1 VAADNRAAAG
11 TRTAGAPA
19 PTAAKRT
26 FCTAPLDFESKFLY
40 KTYVSPRLLTVS
52 ARCQDGGV
60 KSTLLSRRDLDFLL
74 YEWLRID
81 ELTKRE
87 RFAEHSR
94 ETFDGVLDL
103 CEQLA
108 TRYFA
113 PHNKKSD
120 TNEPTFDGEKVSLI
134 PEVKEAWDAF
144 AHADLMGMAM
154 DERLGGT
161 QLPTAV
167 AEAGFAW
174 FSAANVSTT
183 GYLMLTM
190 ANANLLATFGTAE
203 QVDAFVKPMLAG
215 RFSGTMALS
224 ETQAGSS
231 LADISTR
238 AEPQDDGTYRLFG
251 SKMWISGAEHEL
263 TDNIVNLVLAKIPG
277 GPPGTKG
284 ISLFIVPKFL
294 VAADGSIGERNDV
307 VLAGLNHKMGQ
318 RGITNTVLNL
328 GEGKFTPGGEP
339 GAVGYLVGEPHR
351 GLPYMFTM
359 MNEARL
365 GVGMGAVSIG
375 YTGYLKSLDYAR
387 ERPQGRPVLAKDPS
401 RPQVPIIEHPD
412 VKRMLLAQKAYVE
425 GGMALLLY
433 CAKLVDLAHSAET
446 DEERDAT
453 GVLLDI
459 LTPVGKSWPSQWCL
473 EANNLAIQVHGGYG
487 YTREYDVEQ
496 HYRDNR
502 LNPIH
507 EGTHGIQ
514 SLDLL
519 GRKVTQRG
527 GASLAALGAAVAST
541 VAAARAVGGEAS
553 GLAAQLEAT
562 WQRLADV
569 TAAMFGAGDIEAAL
583 ANSVV
588 YLEAFGHIVVAW
600 LWLEQ
605 LLAANGRTGDFYDGK
620 RQAARYFFRYELPK
634 TAPQLD
640 LLESLDRTTL
650 EMRDGWF

>member
-1 VAADNRAAAG
+1 M
-11 TRTAGAPA
+11 
-19 PTAAKRT
+19 
-26 FCTAPLDFESKFLY
+26 
-40 KTYVSPRLLTVS
+40 
-52 ARCQDGGV
+52 
-60 KSTLLSRRDLDFLL
+60 KSNLLSRRDLDFLL
-74 YEWLRID
+74 YEWLRVD

-94 ETFDGVLDL
+94 ATFDAVLDL
-103 CEQLA
+103 SEQLA

-113 PHNKKSD
+113 PHNKTSD
-120 TNEPTFDGEKVSLI
+120 AHEPTFDGRTVTVI
-134 PEVKEAWDAF
+134 PEVKEALDAF
-144 AHADLMGMAM
+144 NQADLMGMSM
-154 DERLGGT
+154 DGQFGGA
-161 QLPTAV
+161 QLPVTV
-167 AEAGFAW
+167 AEAAFAW

-183 GYLMLTM
+183 GYLMLTI
-190 ANANLLATFGTAE
+190 ANANLLAKFGSRE
-203 QVDAFVKPMLAG
+203 QIDAFMRPMLAG

-231 LADISTR
+231 LADILTR
-238 AEPQDDGTYRLFG
+238 AEPRDDGSYRLFG

-284 ISLFIVPKFL
+284 ISLFIVPKYL
-294 VAADGSIGERNDV
+294 VQQDGSVGERNDV

-318 RGITNTVLNL
+318 RGITNTVLNF
-328 GEGKFTPGGEP
+328 GEGAFSPGGEP

-351 GLPYMFTM
+351 GLSYMFHM

-365 GVGMGAVSIG
+365 GVGMGAVSLG

-387 ERPQGRPVLAKDPS
+387 ERPQGRPVTAKDPS
-401 RPQVPIIEHPD
+401 EPQIPIIEHPD

-433 CAKLVDLAHSAET
+433 CAKLVDLQHSAESVY
-446 DEERDAT
+446 ERDAT
-453 GVLLDI
+453 TLLLDI

-473 EANNLAIQVHGGYG
+473 EANSLAIQVHGGYG

-519 GRKVTQRG
+519 GRKVTARG
-527 GASLAALGAAVAST
+527 GASLAALGAVISRT
-541 VAAARAVGGEAS
+541 VDAATTVGGETAE
-553 GLAAQLEAT
+553 LAGQLETA
-562 WQRLADV
+562 WQRLVAV
-569 TAAMFGAGDIEAAL
+569 TSAMFASGDIDAAL

-600 LWLEQ
+600 IWLEQ
-605 LLAANGRTGDFYDGK
+605 LVACNGRCGAFYDGK
-620 RQAARYFFRYELPK
+620 RQAAQYFFRYELPK
-634 TAPQLD
+634 TGPQLD
-640 LLESLDRTTL
+640 LLENLDRTTL
-650 EMRDGWF
+650 DMRDSWF

>member
-1 VAADNRAAAG
+1 M
-11 TRTAGAPA
+11 
-19 PTAAKRT
+19 
-26 FCTAPLDFESKFLY
+26 
-40 KTYVSPRLLTVS
+40 
-52 ARCQDGGV
+52 
-60 KSTLLSRRDLDFLL
+60 L
-74 YEWLRID
+74 YEWLQVD

-108 TRYFA
+108 TKYFA

-120 TNEPTFDGEKVSLI
+120 ANEPSFDGEKVTVI
-134 PEVKEAWDAF
+134 PEVKEALDSF
-144 AHADLMGMAM
+144 AQADLISMAM
-154 DERLGGT
+154 DQALGGA
-161 QLPTAV
+161 QLPMTV

-174 FSAANVSTT
+174 FAAANVSTT
-183 GYLMLTM
+183 GYLMLTI
-190 ANANLLATFGTAE
+190 ANANLLAKFGSPD
-203 QVDAFVKPMLAG
+203 QIDAFLKPMLAG

-231 LADISTR
+231 LADILTR

-277 GPPGTKG
+277 APPGTKG

-294 VAADGSIGERNDV
+294 VGADGSVGERNDV

-318 RGITNTVLNL
+318 RGITNTVLNF
-328 GEGKFTPGGEP
+328 GEGKFRPGGKA
-339 GAVGYLVGEPHR
+339 GAVGYLVGESHR
-351 GLPYMFTM
+351 GITYMFHM

-365 GVGMGAVSIG
+365 GVGMAAVSLG
-375 YTGYLKSLDYAR
+375 YTGYLKSVEYAL
-387 ERPQGRPVLAKDPS
+387 ERPQGRPVMAKDPAT
-401 RPQVPIIEHPD
+401 PQIPIIEHPD

-433 CAKLVDLAHSAET
+433 CAKLVDIQHSAES

-453 GVLLDI
+453 TLLLDI

-473 EANNLAIQVHGGYG
+473 AANDLAIQVHGGYG

-507 EGTHGIQ
+507 EGTHGVQ

-519 GRKVTQRG
+519 GRKVTQRN
-527 GASLAALGAAVAST
+527 GASLAALGTAVAET
-541 VAAARAVGGEAS
+541 IAAANAAGGQPAEL
-553 GLAAQLEAT
+553 GAQLDST
-562 WQRLADV
+562 WQRLVGV
-569 TAAMFGAGDIEAAL
+569 TTAMFGSGDLEAAL

-600 LWLEQ
+600 MWLEQ
-605 LLAANGRTGDFYDGK
+605 VLAATGQTGDFYDGK

-650 EMRDGWF
+650 EMRDPWF

>member
-1 VAADNRAAAG
+1 
-11 TRTAGAPA
+11 
-19 PTAAKRT
+19 
-26 FCTAPLDFESKFLY
+26 
-40 KTYVSPRLLTVS
+40 
-52 ARCQDGGV
+52 V

-74 YEWLRID
+74 YEWLRVD

-94 ETFDGVLDL
+94 DTFDGVLDL

-108 TRYFA
+108 TKYFA

-120 TNEPTFDGEKVSLI
+120 ANEPSFDGEKVTVI
-134 PEVKEAWDAF
+134 PEVKEALDAF
-144 AHADLMGMAM
+144 AHADLIGMGMG
-154 DERLGGT
+154 EEFGGA
-161 QLPTAV
+161 QLPMTV

-174 FSAANVSTT
+174 FAAANVSTT
-183 GYLMLTM
+183 GYLMLTI
-190 ANANLLATFGTAE
+190 ANANLLAKFGSPD
-203 QVDAFVKPMLAG
+203 QIDAFLKPMLAG

-231 LADISTR
+231 LADIVTR

-294 VAADGSIGERNDV
+294 VGADGCVGERNDV

-318 RGITNTVLNL
+318 RGITNTVLNF
-328 GEGKFTPGGEP
+328 GEGKFRPGGTA

-351 GLPYMFTM
+351 GLTYMFHM

-365 GVGMGAVSIG
+365 GVGMAAVSLG
-375 YTGYLKSLDYAR
+375 YTGYLKSLEYAR
-387 ERPQGRPVLAKDPS
+387 DRPQGRTVSAKDPAT
-401 RPQVPIIEHPD
+401 PQIPIIEHAD

-433 CAKLVDLAHSAET
+433 CAKLVDIQHSAES

-453 GVLLDI
+453 TLLLDI

-473 EANNLAIQVHGGYG
+473 AANDLAIQVHGGYG

-519 GRKVTQRG
+519 GRKVTQRN
-527 GASLAALGAAVAST
+527 GASLAELGKAIGHTVEAAMAS
-541 VAAARAVGGEAS
+541 GGETAELATELDAS
-553 GLAAQLEAT
+553 
-562 WQRLADV
+562 WQRLVAV
-569 TAAMFGAGDIEAAL
+569 TMAMFGSGDIDAAM
-583 ANSVV
+583 ANSVT
-588 YLEAFGHIVVAW
+588 YLEAFGHVVVAW
-600 LWLEQ
+600 MWLEQ
-605 LLAANGRTGDFYDGK
+605 FLAADGHSGDFYDGK
-620 RQAARYFFRYELPK
+620 RQAARYFFRYELPR

-650 EMRDGWF
+650 EMRSDWF

>member
-1 VAADNRAAAG
+1 M
-11 TRTAGAPA
+11 
-19 PTAAKRT
+19 
-26 FCTAPLDFESKFLY
+26 
-40 KTYVSPRLLTVS
+40 
-52 ARCQDGGV
+52 

-81 ELTKRE
+81 ELTKCE

-120 TNEPTFDGEKVSLI
+120 ANEPHFDGDKVTVI
-134 PEVKEAWDAF
+134 PEVKGAWDAF
-144 AHADLMGMAM
+144 AQADLMSMSM
-154 DERLGGT
+154 DQALGGA
-161 QLPTAV
+161 QLPVTV

-190 ANANLLATFGTAE
+190 ANANLLAKFGTEE
-203 QVDAFVKPMLAG
+203 QIEAFVKPMLAG

-231 LADISTR
+231 LADILTR
-238 AEPQDDGTYRLFG
+238 AEPQDDGTYRLVG
-251 SKMWISGAEHEL
+251 SKMWISGAEHDL

-277 GPPGTKG
+277 GQAGTKG

-294 VAADGSIGERNDV
+294 VNADGSTGERNDV

-318 RGITNTVLNL
+318 RGITNTVLNF
-328 GEGKFTPGGEP
+328 GEGKFSPAGRP

-351 GLPYMFTM
+351 GLAYMFTM

-365 GVGMGAVSIG
+365 GVGMGAVSLG

-387 ERPQGRPVLAKDPS
+387 ERPQGRPVTAKDPS
-401 RPQVPIIEHPD
+401 TPQIPIIEHPD
-412 VKRMLLAQKAYVE
+412 VRRMLLAQKAYVE

-433 CAKLVDLAHSAET
+433 CAKLVDLQHSAES
-446 DEERDAT
+446 DAEADAA
-453 GVLLDI
+453 GLLLDI

-527 GASLAALGAAVAST
+527 GASLAALGAAVAQT
-541 VAAARAVGGEAS
+541 TAAANAAGGQPAE
-553 GLAAQLEAT
+553 LAAQLDSSL
-562 WQRLADV
+562 QRLVSV
-569 TAAMFGAGDIEAAL
+569 TTTMFGSGDVEAAL
-583 ANSVV
+583 ANSAI

-600 LWLEQ
+600 MWLEQ
-605 LLAANGRTGDFYDGK
+605 LLAVHGRTGDFYDGK
-620 RQAARYFFRYELPK
+620 RQAARYFFGYELPK

-650 EMRDGWF
+650 EMRDPWF

>member
-1 VAADNRAAAG
+1 M
-11 TRTAGAPA
+11 
-19 PTAAKRT
+19 
-26 FCTAPLDFESKFLY
+26 
-40 KTYVSPRLLTVS
+40 
-52 ARCQDGGV
+52 
-60 KSTLLSRRDLDFLL
+60 KSLLLSRRDLDFLL
-74 YEWLRID
+74 YEWLRVD
-81 ELTKRE
+81 ELTERE

-94 ETFDGVLDL
+94 ETFDAVLDL

-113 PHNKKSD
+113 THNKKSD
-120 TNEPTFDGEKVSLI
+120 TCEPTFDGEKVTVI

-144 AHADLMGMAM
+144 AQADLMAMAM
-154 DERLGGT
+154 EHRLGGA
-161 QLPTAV
+161 QLPATVAQAAV
-167 AEAGFAW
+167 AW
-174 FSAANVSTT
+174 FSAANLSTT
-183 GYLMLTM
+183 GYLMLTI
-190 ANANLLATFGTAE
+190 ANANLLARFGTEE
-203 QVDAFVKPMLAG
+203 QIDGFVKPMLAG

-231 LADISTR
+231 LADILTR
-238 AEPQDDGTYRLFG
+238 AEPQEGGSYRLFG

-284 ISLFIVPKFL
+284 ISLFIVPKYL
-294 VAADGSIGERNDV
+294 LDADGAIGERNDV

-328 GEGKFTPGGEP
+328 GEGAYTPGGRP
-339 GAVGYLVGEPHR
+339 GAVGYLVGEAHR
-351 GLPYMFTM
+351 GIAYMFTM

-365 GVGMGAVSIG
+365 GVGMGAVALG
-375 YTGYLKSLDYAR
+375 YTGYLKSVEYAR
-387 ERPQGRPVLAKDPS
+387 ERPQGRPLTSNDPS
-401 RPQVPIIEHPD
+401 TPQVPIIAHPD
-412 VKRMLLAQKAYVE
+412 VKRMLLAQKVYAE
-425 GGMALLLY
+425 GGLALLLY
-433 CAKLVDLAHSAET
+433 CAKLVDLAHSAAS
-446 DEERDAT
+446 DEERDST
-453 GVLLDI
+453 TLLLEM

-473 EANNLAIQVHGGYG
+473 EANSLAIQVHGGYG

-519 GRKVTQRG
+519 GRKVPARG
-527 GASLAALGAAVAST
+527 GA
-541 VAAARAVGGEAS
+541 
-553 GLAAQLEAT
+553 GLAAVGTAIGRTVAEAGALGGQT
-562 WQRLADV
+562 AEHAVLLDAAWQRLAAV
-569 TAAMFGAGDIEAAL
+569 TAEMFGSGDIEAAM

-600 LWLEQ
+600 IWLQQEV
-605 LLAANGRTGDFYDGK
+605 AAHGHDGDFYDGK

-640 LLESLDRTTL
+640 LLASLDRTTL
-650 EMRDGWF
+650 EMRDSWF

>member
-1 VAADNRAAAG
+1 
-11 TRTAGAPA
+11 
-19 PTAAKRT
+19 
-26 FCTAPLDFESKFLY
+26 
-40 KTYVSPRLLTVS
+40 
-52 ARCQDGGV
+52 V

-74 YEWLRID
+74 YEWLRVD
-81 ELTKRE
+81 ELTKRP

-120 TNEPTFDGEKVSLI
+120 ANEPTFDGHKVTVI
-134 PEVKEAWDAF
+134 DEVKQAWDAF

-154 DERLGGT
+154 DEDLGGA
-161 QLPTAV
+161 QLPTTV
-167 AEAGFAW
+167 ADAGFAW
-174 FSAANVSTT
+174 FSAANISTT

-190 ANANLLATFGTAE
+190 ANANLLAKFGTAD
-203 QVDAFVKPMLAG
+203 QVEAFVKPMLNG

-231 LADISTR
+231 LADILTR
-238 AEPQDDGTYRLFG
+238 AEPQGDGTYRLFG

-277 GPPGTKG
+277 GAPGTKG

-294 VAADGSIGERNDV
+294 ANADGSIGERNDV

-318 RGITNTVLNL
+318 RGITNTVLNF
-328 GEGKFTPGGEP
+328 GEGKYSPAGKR

-351 GLPYMFTM
+351 GLACMFTM

-365 GVGMGAVSIG
+365 GVGLGAVSLG
-375 YTGYLKSLDYAR
+375 YTGYLKSVEYAR
-387 ERPQGRPVLAKDPS
+387 ERPQGRPVTAKDPS
-401 RPQVPIIEHPD
+401 SPQIPIIEHAD

-433 CAKLVDLAHSAET
+433 CAKLVDLQHSAES
-446 DEERDAT
+446 DEEVDAT
-453 GVLLDI
+453 TLLLDI
-459 LTPVGKSWPSQWCL
+459 LTPIGKSWPSQWCL

-519 GRKVTQRG
+519 GRKVTQRN
-527 GASLAALGAAVAST
+527 GASLAALGTAVAET
-541 VAAARAVGGEAS
+541 IAAADAAGGEPAE
-553 GLAAQLEAT
+553 LAAQLDST
-562 WQRLADV
+562 WQRLVGV
-569 TAAMFGAGDIEAAL
+569 TTGMFGSGDVEAAL
-583 ANSVV
+583 ANSAI

-600 LWLEQ
+600 MWLEQ

-640 LLESLDRTTL
+640 LLASLDRTTL
-650 EMRDGWF
+650 GMHDAWF